1 MEANSPLKSNGQARD
16 VSRIEACDEFTGT
29 GIFPDVRRLWIL
41 IGLGCAIASA
51 GCHRIP
57 ILPMEPPQVTVAEM
71 EPSGRPAKDPNCAMP
86 VLYAEPLADYRKVAI
101 IDALGAPSLEE
112 KDLLPVIK
120 RKACETGADALVIV
134 TSKAQHS
141 ETPAGMVAGGQTGY
155 YISAVAINYV
165 AHGAPASTPHK
176 P

>member
-1 MEANSPLKSNGQARD
+1 MA
-16 VSRIEACDEFTGT
+16 T
-29 GIFPDVRRLWIL
+29 
-41 IGLGCAIASA
+41 A

-57 ILPMEPPQVTVAEM
+57 ILPQEPPQVTVAEM
-71 EPSGRPAKDPNCAMP
+71 EPSGRPAKDPNCTMP
-86 VLYAEPLADYRKVAI
+86 VLHAEPLADYRKVAI
-101 IDALGAPSLEE
+101 IDALGAPSAEE
-112 KDLLPVIK
+112 KDLLPLVV

-141 ETPAGMVAGGQTGY
+141 ETPSGMVAGGQTGY

-165 AHGAPASTPHK
+165 ARGAAASTPHK